1 MWAAWQLIILERKLI
16 EVQRVRQRD
25 RQRVRQR
32 ETESQTERETY
43 PGPELHHLSLD
54 EAVFV
59 LSLQ

>member
-16 EVQRVRQRD
+16 EVQRVRQRE

-32 ETESQTERETY
+32 VRQRETY
-43 PGPELHHLSLD
+43 PGPELHDLSLD